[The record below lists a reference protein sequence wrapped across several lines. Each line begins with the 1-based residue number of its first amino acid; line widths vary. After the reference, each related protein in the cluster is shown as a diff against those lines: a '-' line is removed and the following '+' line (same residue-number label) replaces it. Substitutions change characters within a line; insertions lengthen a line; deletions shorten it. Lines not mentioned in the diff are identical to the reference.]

1 MRYFLCFSFMCEFC
15 FLYCDTV
22 WLGAVYEFGLVFDAY
37 YVDLKHDT
45 VFVIWLIVV
54 CEWVFCW

>member
-1 MRYFLCFSFMCEFC
+1 MCFSFMCEFC